1 MEGRSSQIGMN
12 DHTGR
17 IDDST
22 KLRLNL
28 GFYFLLEE
36 GIKAFEGEEFVPY
49 TGEFFPMEEFLPQ
62 PPQCLPD
69 SLDHYASRIGS

>member
-1 MEGRSSQIGMN
+1 MKGRSSQIGMN

-36 GIKAFEGEEFVPY
+36 GIKVFEGEEFVLY
-49 TGEFFPMEEFLPQ
+49 TGEFFLAEEFLPQ
-62 PPQCLPD
+62 SPQGLPD
-69 SLDHYASRIGS
+69 SLDHYVSRIGF